1 MLALNLPGDCYIIIF
16 LTDSITVIMN
26 VCKHEQNNTQMLLIF
41 IYIDIWVLLFENAKK
56 KYNA

>member
-1 MLALNLPGDCYIIIF
+1 
-16 LTDSITVIMN
+16 MN